1 MPPHCS
7 IRTTYSEER
16 SDDPE
21 RRVEQT
27 DALLQ
32 ETVELLSRGCPA
44 DLLEAAA
51 YDDLVYLRPHLQGA
65 LAALE
70 DIEGR
75 RSLAE
80 EELARRRAFKMLL
93 AVMRQEDHR

>member
-1 MPPHCS
+1 MPSHRS
-7 IRTTYSEER
+7 MHTTISEGP
-16 SDDPE
+16 SDGPE

-44 DLLEAAA
+44 HLLEAAA
-51 YDDLVYLRPHLQGA
+51 HDDLVYLRPHLEEA

-93 AVMRQEDHR
+93 AATYLL